1 MDIETRA
8 FGAVEPLGAPESDA
22 AATSAL
28 LGAASAWNGDT
39 TRHLIAIIT
48 GLASVVDSHVYVLA
62 LAAGG
67 YRSIFEGPGL
77 ENLLGVRELPDGES
91 VDGALFR
98 SCVHPHDQATHER
111 VVASADAQP
120 GHASSAEYRLV
131 GVDGVTRWIHHSR
144 RVRATAGEVF
154 VDGSL
159 RDITAERD
167 AIAKLRSGEPSTAR
181 ERRRLHDPLTGA
193 ANRELLLQT
202 ISETA
207 GELTVLYVDI
217 DAFKELNDRYGPI
230 CGDEALRAVADRLR
244 SVLRPTDLIARVG
257 GDEFAAVCRTEPGS
271 NVYVII
277 QRLAAAFFEPVE
289 YGGLTR
295 RIGISVGLAQRPADA
310 HGEDP
315 MEVVLRAEESMHAD
329 KRRSQGAR

>member
-1 MDIETRA
+1 MSIETRPA
-8 FGAVEPLGAPESDA
+8 DA
-22 AATSAL
+22 AAADAGYAPDAPGTSSL
-28 LGAASAWNGDT
+28 LDAARAWEGDT
-39 TRHLIAIIT
+39 AQHLIAIIS
-48 GLASVVDSHVYVLA
+48 GLAAVVDSHVYVLA
-62 LAAGG
+62 LKSGG

-77 ENLLGVRELPDGES
+77 DHLLGVREVPDGES

-111 VVASADAQP
+111 VVAIADAQP
-120 GHASSAEYRLV
+120 GHAASAEYRLV

-144 RVRATAGEVF
+144 RVRDTAGEVF

-167 AIAKLRSGEPSTAR
+167 AIAKLRAGEPATSR

-217 DAFKELNDRYGPI
+217 DGFKDLNDRFGPI
-230 CGDEALRAVADRLR
+230 CGDEALRGVAERLR
-244 SVLRPTDLIARVG
+244 SVLRPTDVVARVG
-257 GDEFAAVCRTEPGS
+257 GDEFAAVCRTAPGS

-277 QRLAAAFFEPVE
+277 QRLAAAFFEPIE

-295 RIGISVGLAQRPADA
+295 RVEVSVGLAQRPADA
-310 HGEDP
+310 HGQDP
-315 MEVVLRAEESMHAD
+315 MDVVLRAEEAMRAD
-329 KRRSQGAR
+329 KVRPRGH

>member
-1 MDIETRA
+1 MSTETRA
-8 FGAVEPLGAPESDA
+8 ADA
-22 AATSAL
+22 AAAPSDTEPHAPGTSAL
-28 LGAASAWNGDT
+28 LDAAHAWGSDT
-39 TRHLIAIIT
+39 AQHLTAIIS

-62 LAAGG
+62 LKPGG

-77 ENLLGVRELPDGES
+77 DHLLGVRELPEGES

-111 VVASADAQP
+111 IVAIADAQP
-120 GHASSAEYRLV
+120 GHAASAEYRLV
-131 GVDGVTRWIHHSR
+131 GIDGVTRWIHHSR
-144 RVRATAGEVF
+144 RVRETAGEVF

-159 RDITAERD
+159 RDISPERE
-167 AIAKLRSGEPSTAR
+167 ALAKLRAGEPATAR
-181 ERRRLHDPLTGA
+181 ERRRSHDPLTGA

-217 DAFKELNDRYGPI
+217 DAFKDLNDRYGPI
-230 CGDEALRAVADRLR
+230 CGDEALRGVADRLR
-244 SVLRPTDLIARVG
+244 SVLRPTDLVARVG
-257 GDEFAAVCRTEPGS
+257 GDEFAAVCRTVPGS

-277 QRLAAAFFEPVE
+277 QRLAAAFFEPIE

-295 RIGISVGLAQRPADA
+295 RIEVSIGLAQRPADE
-310 HGEDP
+310 HGQDP
-315 MEVVLRAEESMHAD
+315 MDVVLRAEQSMRAD
-329 KRRSQGAR
+329 KGRTRQQ

>member
-1 MDIETRA
+1 MSTETRA
-8 FGAVEPLGAPESDA
+8 ADATAAPSEYEPDA
-22 AATSAL
+22 ARTSAL
-28 LGAASAWNGDT
+28 LDAVRAWGTDAAQ
-39 TRHLIAIIT
+39 HLTAIIS

-62 LAAGG
+62 LKPGG

-77 ENLLGVRELPDGES
+77 DHLLGVRELPEGES

-111 VVASADAQP
+111 IIAIADAQS
-120 GHASSAEYRLV
+120 GHAASAEYRLV

-144 RVRATAGEVF
+144 RVRETAGQVF

-159 RDITAERD
+159 RDISSERE
-167 AIAKLRSGEPSTAR
+167 ALAKLRVGEPATAR
-181 ERRRLHDPLTGA
+181 ERRRSHDPLTGA

-217 DAFKELNDRYGPI
+217 DGFKDLNDRYGPI
-230 CGDEALRAVADRLR
+230 CGDEALRGVADRLR
-244 SVLRPTDLIARVG
+244 AVLRPTDVVARVG
-257 GDEFAAVCRTEPGS
+257 GDEFAAVCRTAPGS

-277 QRLAAAFFEPVE
+277 QRLAAAFFEPIE

-295 RIGISVGLAQRPADA
+295 RVEVSIGLAQRPADA
-310 HGEDP
+310 HGQDP
-315 MEVVLRAEESMHAD
+315 IDVVLRAEESMRAD
-329 KRRSQGAR
+329 KRRTRER